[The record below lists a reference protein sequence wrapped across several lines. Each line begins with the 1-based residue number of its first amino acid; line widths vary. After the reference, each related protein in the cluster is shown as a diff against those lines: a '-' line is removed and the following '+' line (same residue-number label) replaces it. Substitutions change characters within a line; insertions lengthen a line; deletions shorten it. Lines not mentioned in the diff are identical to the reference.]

1 MDYFINFLRK
11 KNSFKILY
19 YAYIY
24 TYFYHVIPVIIFHF
38 EGMSFS
44 SAHDLKQWDFLDNNE
59 IFSEFAQFI
68 RQHILT
74 ILTIILLQN
83 GCLNC
88 CLVVRQN
95 GMSVQR
101 CFFEI
106 SVLTMFYH
114 AVSFPMLGTDIT
126 EHKILFLVVFKP

>member
-1 MDYFINFLRK
+1 M
-11 KNSFKILY
+11 
-19 YAYIY
+19 
-24 TYFYHVIPVIIFHF
+24 IIFHF

-68 RQHILT
+68 RI
-74 ILTIILLQN
+74 
-83 GCLNC
+83 
-88 CLVVRQN
+88 
-95 GMSVQR
+95 
-101 CFFEI
+101 FEI

-126 EHKILFLVVFKP
+126 EHKILFLVIFKP